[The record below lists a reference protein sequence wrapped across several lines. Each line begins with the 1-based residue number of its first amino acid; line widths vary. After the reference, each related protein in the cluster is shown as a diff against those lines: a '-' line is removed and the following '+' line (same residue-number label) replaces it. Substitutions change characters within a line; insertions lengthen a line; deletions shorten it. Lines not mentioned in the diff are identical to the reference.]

1 MVKLAGK
8 FVKSVMPGV
17 IKPIH
22 VLWNEMIG
30 FIFLVFAIVG
40 WFNGYRYFRLIETEP
55 DALGRFALTAIF
67 ASVMTYF
74 AVSSFRRARKISKT

>member
-40 WFNGYRYFRLIETEP
+40 WFNGYRYFRAIEADP
-55 DALGRFALTAIF
+55 DALGRFALTAVF
-67 ASVMTYF
+67 ALVMTYF
-74 AVSSFRRARKISKT
+74 AYTSFRKARKISKT